1 MKKRICSVLLVLVLT
16 LVVLL
21 PTAQAVGNGIGEL
34 GIQQISKTEY
44 KVTSDV
50 TEYEWLL
57 NNSSL
62 TQQMVGHVMEVKVGG
77 GSTASI
83 AVGYGDDDIKSI
95 ASGRNWAMTETT
107 KQAQSMQTRRDTNV
121 VGAINAGGY
130 DMSNGR
136 PGGAF
141 IMSGT
146 QINAPTGTTFWID
159 KSGKAYITDAQECN
173 AALAA
178 GNVMEAVASFGDIFE
193 DGHAKSGLDDITR
206 ASRTAIG
213 IKKDGTVVMF
223 MVDGRQ
229 APYSVGMT
237 MAEVGAAMEE
247 LGCVQAVNLDGGGSS
262 TFATQREGDEENNTA
277 GLTLR
282 CRPSDGYER
291 KVSNTI
297 MVLSTAKPTG
307 QFDHAVLTPNDAV
320 YTPGSTVQFSASGV
334 DAAGGSATI
343 PAGASWAVLS
353 GSGTIDETTGL
364 YTAENT
370 CGTVTVGLKVGEQTV
385 GQTSIQ
391 VQWPDKLGF
400 TNTSVSIDFGQTSDL
415 TFKPTWQGR
424 EVHYKDGDFAW
435 SVVENGL
442 SYKHTVKLEQYFTP
456 FWQAAAARW
465 AQLSLPLTG
474 AEKVGDELHLRYMY
488 DDITLY
494 DSVYIESGRT
504 IKTLAD
510 GNLQVEEVLTH
521 KTGTLY
527 SYVDPTKILK
537 ENVTEDFDATTTDT
551 ALSDGKNYGIR
562 GLKAEN
568 TFTFSLGKFT
578 DNHFVA
584 DEQTS
589 LRGTIHVALANDPTV
604 NGAVDVAVGMEPFVL
619 MDFEDHGGVAATE
632 YWSTHVGSSSA
643 GGSGQLLPEEVKNDR
658 LWIRDTTGK
667 GVIFPEGYNRIVG
680 AEEDENVR
688 FGQYAFKLGYNFEKT
703 KLTEVAAA
711 DFGFSGDLLVN
722 TTQPTKI
729 GMWIKVPATCVNDN
743 SVLKAVLKGA
753 AFEATLD
760 TAYMKLNDDGS
771 ISYVDGKQLN
781 GTAAY
786 VQYYSYNADGTVS
799 GSTLSDWAGKDWTW
813 VEADISAF
821 QMPIDVSR
829 AYTVRVTSPQNCTKS
844 SGYLYIDNLQF
855 IYGTNTNDVTRPVL
869 ESVTETSSG
878 TALVSDGSTVLS
890 SGNLTFN
897 AVYSDSELTD
907 KYATGIDQS
916 GIRVLLDGTDYTNKS
931 HSVTKGEGENTTT
944 ETENYVEI
952 NNGSLYL
959 KGVNLRN
966 GTHTLTIRLKD
977 FYGNVTTET
986 RTFRVEN
993 TEGVRS
999 AVDIVPQ
1006 PEAPE
1011 IGKEY
1016 VFAIVNN
1023 TGETVTKA
1031 ELTVDFSAMGN
1042 AAKYLTGATVE
1053 SLGNYNLTLDHNA
1066 LAKGLAKIT
1075 VTKQTVQARRAM
1087 LTSAQDT
1094 DYNYVSELGYLIIK
1108 IPENAASDSELKCTV
1123 TQGSYTLGDD
1133 SSYTFSGEEKVIALS
1148 ADYQLLCEQAIVG
1161 MSAELTV
1168 TDADG
1173 KPVSRAIIYQVNSE
1187 GSDTQLGSTNMRGTF
1202 TKTFDTAGE
1211 YTFYAV
1217 KTGSGRS
1224 WNQRVIV
1231 CERTHE
1237 NEGKPF
1243 GILTNGVTKAGTKSI
1258 TWLTQIDDSAAEAQ
1272 VKYSTNSDLSDATTV
1287 KGESAI
1293 QTFVQ
1298 SSHGDALRS
1307 NKVTLTGLE
1316 PGTTYYY
1323 QVGDGTRWSDTQ
1335 SFKMPAADAK
1345 ATNFFILGDIQ
1356 SSDTSKLAHVL
1367 DVLKTSETAYDFALQ
1382 TGDAIDN
1389 VTEYVKNWRPFLNT
1403 VNSDKL
1409 DGVDLIHVLGNHEYY
1424 GDAEGKISG
1433 AIYDLPASAQ
1443 NSWYKMEYGKV
1454 CVVVVNNGTKLSEAL
1469 ADIAENLTTNCIWK
1483 VLVAHEPIYGTKS
1496 VSATPEILKSIEK
1509 AGFDFVFGGDDH
1521 AYARTYPMIGGEKQE
1536 ENSRNGV
1543 VYFVCGDLSEKNNEF
1558 HDREVY
1564 VRAIPHN
1571 DDSGY
1576 SGMYLTVNATE
1587 ESFTVKAID
1596 VNGVEL
1602 DSYTK
1607 TRTDC
1612 ELGKHKVDST
1622 SKYDMTAGTITCAVC
1637 GVALE
1642 PKNDYAF
1649 TGLLST
1655 TDGKQAV
1662 LTNGTLKTSEFTS
1675 LGEKIYHS
1683 CESGYAYE
1691 TVHTDE
1697 RTCVTGGRTIDTCP
1711 ECGAK
1716 DQSQFLYPEG
1726 HDWNDVYVCR
1736 KCGFK
1741 GIDIASDAV
1750 VFKFG
1755 TPENSRDAD
1764 EVPSYEYADTGVRP
1778 SSFAKHGEYTLV
1790 SSNDATVGD
1799 DGVMRDLYVQWPENR
1814 QIGPATIVCEGK
1826 GNYYGTKTLRYV
1838 IVPASV
1844 KQLNVT
1850 DITETTARLTW
1861 SAAPGAQYYEVF
1873 ACNENNT
1880 SRQSLGSNIESCEFM
1895 LTGLSPDETTY
1906 YVVAGRAKV
1915 NAEDKKE
1922 YASLHWSP
1930 ICAVQAA
1937 PISANVTAMTA
1948 TVDDVQIPAVQ
1959 VDGTNYLFL
1968 PASANLKSLNAV
1980 FTRSADEGNLVV
1992 TGNQG
1997 SQSVSGGDALNVS
2010 ALASETD
2017 GYRSITAKVGN
2028 GDGFTVRVMQATSLP
2043 TVYLTSTDASA
2054 QGRAYVDESKQNTT
2068 TAALRMIDA
2077 NGVMISTTRIEELK
2091 ARGNSTFTYAEKKS
2105 YQMKLEKASD
2115 LLQTGESV
2123 ETWVLLAN
2131 YFDATLMHDKLFK
2144 DMATQ
2149 LDMRYTASCNWV
2161 NLYYDGE
2168 YRGVYLLSEK
2178 NAVKST
2184 GVNIIDMEKAYEALN
2199 EGYGTDMHTT
2209 IGNANGVTYTY
2220 TTGLAEPDNI
2230 TGGYLLELNHSEPDE
2245 VSGFITKRGKGVN
2258 VKSPEWCGESA
2269 MQYISGYYQ
2278 AFEDA
2283 VYAVDDSG
2291 AYTGYNESTGKYYYE
2306 YVDRDSLVKIF
2317 LMQELALNPDGF
2329 ISSLYFYKD
2338 ADGIM
2343 YAGPI
2348 WDQDMTL
2355 GTGWSKQI
2363 SPDIT
2368 DYHYLAQALIQIPDF
2383 RAAVVRCYNE
2393 NFAPLA
2399 KKLIAENGT
2408 VRGYATRLTG
2418 SAEMNFVL
2426 WPYIRIGDSAE
2437 GGHIW
2442 QNATYVGVV
2451 ADMQSWITKRISY
2464 LDSTFGKTVYELGDV
2479 NMDGVV
2485 NSYDAVLIL
2494 RYASDFDDD
2503 DFNLQYADIDK
2514 NGVVNSYD
2522 AVLLLQYVISK
2533 KD

>member
-21 PTAQAVGNGIGEL
+21 PTAQAVGGGIVEQ
-34 GIQQISKTEY
+34 GISEISKTKY
-44 KVTSDV
+44 NVTSDV

-62 TQQMVGHVMEVKVGG
+62 TEQMVGHVMEVKVGS

-83 AVGYGDDDIKSI
+83 AVGYGDDNIDVIKT
-95 ASGRNWAMTETT
+95 GTNWAMTETT
-107 KQAQSMQTRRDTNV
+107 KQAQSMQTRRATNV

-136 PGGAF
+136 PSGAF

-159 KSGKAYITDAQECN
+159 KDGNAHITSAQECN
-173 AALAA
+173 AAFAA
-178 GNVMEAVASFGDIFE
+178 GNVVEAVASFGDIFE
-193 DGHAKSGLDDITR
+193 NGHARSGLDDITR

-213 IKKDGTVVMF
+213 IKADGTVVML
-223 MVDGRQ
+223 MVDGLQ

-262 TFATQREGDEENNTA
+262 TFATQREGEPENSTSA

-291 KVSNTI
+291 KVSNTV

-334 DAAGGSATI
+334 DAAGGSAVI

-353 GSGTIDETTGL
+353 GGGRIDANGL
-364 YTAENT
+364 YTAGDT
-370 CGTVTVGLKVGEQTV
+370 CGAVTVGLTVGGATV
-385 GQTSIQ
+385 GQATIQ

-415 TFKPTWQGR
+415 TFKPTWRGR
-424 EVHYKDGDFAW
+424 EVHYKNGDFTW
-435 SVVENGL
+435 S
-442 SYKHTVKLEQYFTP
+442 
-456 FWQAAAARW
+456 
-465 AQLSLPLTG
+465 
-474 AEKVGDELHLRYMY
+474 
-488 DDITLY
+488 
-494 DSVYIESGRT
+494 
-504 IKTLAD
+504 
-510 GNLQVEEVLTH
+510 
-521 KTGTLY
+521 
-527 SYVDPTKILK
+527 VDPTYYKFDALVDPKTNNTKGDFSMAITPDTLGK
-537 ENVTEDFDATTTDT
+537 DTVVVEYYAWGTSLTYTSTYRVTELVPSTEDGAIKIT
-551 ALSDGKNYGIR
+551 AKVVYVSSGGAAGEKKPTNL
-562 GLKAEN
+562 EQ
-568 TFTFSLGKFT
+568 TFSAYIGRFSGNK
-578 DNHFVA
+578 FVA
-584 DEQTS
+584 DEKSS

-703 KLTEVAAA
+703 DLTVVAAA

-722 TTQPTKI
+722 TTQPTRI
-729 GMWIKVPATCVNDN
+729 GMWIKVPTACAGDK
-743 SVLKAVLKGA
+743 SVLKAVLKGG
-753 AFEATLD
+753 AFEANLD
-760 TAYMKLNDDGS
+760 TAYMKFNDDGS

-821 QMPIDVSR
+821 QMPVDVCR
-829 AYTVRVTSPQNCTKS
+829 AYTVRVTSPQNCTKR

-869 ESVTETSSG
+869 ESITETGSG
-878 TALVSDGSTVLS
+878 TVLDAGGTTVLP
-890 SGNLTFN
+890 SGNLSFS

-907 KYATGIDQS
+907 KYATGIDTS
-916 GIRVLLDGTDYTNKS
+916 GIRVLLDGTDYTGKL
-931 HSVTKGEGENTTT
+931 
-944 ETENYVEI
+944 EI
-952 NNGSLYL
+952 NDGSLYL

-966 GTHTLTIRLKD
+966 GTHTLTVRLKD

-1042 AAKYLTGATVE
+1042 AAKYLTGAKVE
-1053 SLGNYNLTLDHNA
+1053 SLGNYNLTLDQNA

-1108 IPENAASDSELKCTV
+1108 IPENAASDSELRCTV
-1123 TQGSYTLGDD
+1123 TQGSYTVVD
-1133 SSYTFSGEEKVIALS
+1133 SSGTETAYTFSGEEKAIPLK
-1148 ADYQLLCEQAIVG
+1148 ADYQLNCKQAIAG
-1161 MSAELTV
+1161 MPTELTV
-1168 TDADG
+1168 TDANG
-1173 KPVSRAIIYQVNSE
+1173 ATVSRADIYRVD
-1187 GSDTQLGSTNMRGTF
+1187 SDGTSTKLGSTNMKGTLEH
-1202 TKTFDTAGE
+1202 TFENAGE

-1217 KTGSGRS
+1217 KKGSGRS

-1231 CERTHE
+1231 CEKTAE
-1237 NEGKPF
+1237 NSGMPF
-1243 GILTNGVTKAGTKSI
+1243 GILTNGVTVPGTKSI
-1258 TWLTQIDDSAAEAQ
+1258 TWLTQIDGSAAKAQ
-1272 VKYSTNSDLSDATTV
+1272 VKYSTSNDLSETTV
-1287 KGESAI
+1287 VDGTSAL

-1307 NKVTLTGLE
+1307 NQVTLTGLT

-1323 QVGDGTRWSDTQ
+1323 QVGDGSTWSDTQ
-1335 SFKMPAADAK
+1335 SFKMPAADAE

-1356 SSDTSKLAHVL
+1356 STETANLAHVL
-1367 DVLKTSETAYDFALQ
+1367 EVLKEDTVSYDFAVQ

-1389 VTEYVKNWRPFLNT
+1389 VTEYIKNWRPFLT
-1403 VNSDKL
+1403 RVNSESL
-1409 DGVDLIHVLGNHEYY
+1409 GGVDLIHVLGNHEYY
-1424 GDAEGKISG
+1424 GDADGKISK
-1433 AIYDLPASAQ
+1433 AIYDLPESTQ

-1454 CVVVVNNGTKLSEAL
+1454 CVVVVNNGTKLSAAL
-1469 ADIAENLTTNCIWK
+1469 ADIAEKLTTDCVWK
-1483 VLVAHEPIYGTKS
+1483 VLVAHEPIYGTES
-1496 VSATPEILKSIEK
+1496 VSATPEILASIEK

-1521 AYARTYPMIGGEKQE
+1521 AYARTYPMIGGEKQA

-1543 VYFVCGDLSEKNNEF
+1543 VYFVCGDLSGKSNEF
-1558 HDREVY
+1558 HNRDEY
-1564 VRAIPHN
+1564 VKAIPHN
-1571 DDSGY
+1571 DYG
-1576 SGMYLTVNATE
+1576 GMYLTVNATE
-1587 ESFTVKAID
+1587 RSFTVTAID
-1596 VNGVEL
+1596 VNGKEL
-1602 DSYTK
+1602 DTYTE

-1612 ELGKHKVDST
+1612 ELGRHKVDGTS
-1622 SKYDMTAGTITCAVC
+1622 SKYDMANGTITCAVC

-1683 CESGYAYE
+1683 CESGYAYK

-1726 HDWNDVYVCR
+1726 HDWNDDYVCS
-1736 KCGFK
+1736 KCGFH
-1741 GIDIASDAV
+1741 GIDIASNAV
-1750 VFKFG
+1750 IFKFN
-1755 TPENSRDAD
+1755 TPEKPRDLT
-1764 EVPSYEYADTGVRP
+1764 PIPQYAYKSGGIRP
-1778 SSFAKHGEYTLV
+1778 SSFGRHGDHILT
-1790 SSNDATVGD
+1790 SSNDAGVGS
-1799 DGVMRDLYVQWPENR
+1799 DGIMKDLYVQWPNNKE
-1814 QIGPATIVCEGK
+1814 IGVAKIVYEGK
-1826 GNYYGTKTLRYV
+1826 GNYYGRVELTYV
-1838 IVPASV
+1838 IVPDRVEKLS
-1844 KQLNVT
+1844 VT
-1850 DITETTARLTW
+1850 DITGTTAKLTW
-1861 SAAPGAQYYEVF
+1861 PAAPGATYYEVYS
-1873 ACNENNT
+1873 CNVSGDAKTKVGT
-1880 SRQSLGSNIESCEFM
+1880 SDNCEFV
-1895 LTGLSPDETTY
+1895 LTGLEPNKTTY
-1906 YVVAGRAKV
+1906 YVVKGFAKV
-1915 NAEDKKE
+1915 NDTS
-1922 YASLHWSP
+1922 YSHPQYSP
-1930 ICAVQAA
+1930 VCTV
-1937 PISANVTAMTA
+1937 SALPLSADVTAMTA
-1948 TVDDVQIPAVQ
+1948 TVDGVQIPAVQ

-1968 PASANLKSLNAV
+1968 PASVNLASLNAV
-1980 FTRSADEGNLVV
+1980 FTRSAETGDLVV
-1992 TGNQG
+1992 TGDLG
-1997 SQSVSGGDALNVS
+1997 SQNVSSTDSLDVS
-2010 ALASETD
+2010 ALASETN
-2017 GYRSITAKVGN
+2017 GYRTITAKVGN
-2028 GDGFTVRVMQATSLP
+2028 GTAFTVRVMQATSLP

-2054 QGRAYVDESKQNTT
+2054 QGRAYVDKSKQNTT
-2068 TAALRMIDA
+2068 TAALQMIGAD
-2077 NGVMISTTRIEELK
+2077 GSKISATNITELK

-2105 YQMKLEKASD
+2105 YQIKLETASD
-2115 LLQTGESV
+2115 LLQTGENV
-2123 ETWVLLAN
+2123 KTWVLLAN

-2144 DMATQ
+2144 DMAASLQ
-2149 LDMRYTASCNWV
+2149 MPYTASCNWV
-2161 NLYYDGE
+2161 SLYYDGE

-2178 NAVKST
+2178 NTVKST
-2184 GVNIIDMEKAYEALN
+2184 GVAITDMEDAYKEQN
-2199 EGYGTDMHTT
+2199 PSYGTDMQTSS
-2209 IGNANGVTYTY
+2209 GKNAYGMTYFFTKD
-2220 TTGLAEPDNI
+2220 LKEPENI
-2230 TGGYLLELNHSEPDE
+2230 TDGYLLELNHDQPDE
-2245 VSGFITKRGKGVN
+2245 VSGFITRQGKGMN
-2258 VKSPEWCGESA
+2258 VKSPEWCGEEA
-2269 MQYISGYYQ
+2269 MRYISEYYQ

-2283 VYAVDDSG
+2283 VYATDETG
-2291 AYTGYNESTGKYYYE
+2291 AYTGYNESTGKHYYD

-2329 ISSLYFYKD
+2329 VSSLYFYKD
-2338 ADGIM
+2338 AGDIM

-2355 GTGWSKQI
+2355 GTGWTKEI

-2368 DYHYLAQALIQIPDF
+2368 DYHYLAQALIKIPDF

-2393 NFAPLA
+2393 SFAPLA

-2408 VRGYATRLTG
+2408 VSGYATRLTG

-2426 WPYIRIGDSAE
+2426 WPYIRIGDPTE

-2451 ADMQSWITKRISY
+2451 ADMQSWLTTRIAY
-2464 LDSTFGKTVYELGDV
+2464 LDSAFAGTIFEIGDV

-2485 NSYDAVLIL
+2485 DTSDAVLIL
-2494 RYASDFDDD
+2494 RHSLGYEDE
-2503 DFNLQYADIDK
+2503 DFNILYADL
-2514 NGVVNSYD
+2514 NGDGSVDSSD
-2522 AVLLLQYVISK
+2522 AVLALRRALGYT
-2533 KD
+2533 D